1 VLTEIRVPKLGT
13 GAGWSYQK
21 FHRRAQDWAMVGVAA
36 LVQRA
41 NGSSKAAVAFTNMGE
56 TPLRASAVEQ
66 AVSGGADPAEAS
78 QQAAVG
84 TNPPSDTFATA
95 DYRRELAKVLTRR
108 ALEEALAG

>member
-1 VLTEIRVPKLGT
+1 MLTEIRVPKLGT

-41 NGSSKAAVAFTNMGE
+41 NGSAKAAVAFTNMGE